1 MTSPGGAGC
10 NEMIKDERGRKR
22 SLQHWQRRRRRP
34 SRNERLIVSD
44 TSSSSSWQATTAV
57 SAAAA
62 AATTIFAPEIDRA
75 TFKRRKETRIHRAAV
90 DLFSPASFQCLKI
103 AASPAASSAASFRR
117 RPTECGP
124 DRGGGGGIAPKLKW
138 YICICML

>member
-57 SAAAA
+57 AAA

-75 TFKRRKETRIHRAAV
+75 TFKRRKETRIHRAAAV

>member
-57 SAAAA
+57 AAA